1 MEWILVTQN
10 RIRFYGKSNHP
21 VQVLVSRCQVISLG
35 KAAEASLSNTLH
47 SSYFDILN
55 GTPIG
60 ATMNETK
67 ETKEYFAYRQFPQR
81 RGTPV
86 YKVEILAKVK
96 PGKRRI
102 RFVEGKDAGQEQ
114 VVSAQTILVRWNE
127 AEAYVRDEQCLVK
140 LLEKCE
146 SQWSHNQD
154 DPVADAVNLVFGA
167 TGENEPFLNPSGS
180 EAGLAHIPIDC
191 AKRILSRAKM
201 PVDPLE
207 LDPTVFIDR
216 KGIVR
221 LPFETAV
228 QVAKAFAVA
237 EPETVLIS
245 ADAKQRKWENEL
257 TEPYEVELLQNWR
270 AGWMLAREWAKGA
283 SGVANRS
290 LLEMRHDIQNG
301 WDELWKR
308 FAQLEETSTDE
319 IQRLRGLVLEATQML
334 RSKGAEKEADRLLL
348 RLNQPSKERLK
359 GSDRSTK
366 E

>member
-1 MEWILVTQN
+1 MK
-10 RIRFYGKSNHP
+10 GSK
-21 VQVLVSRCQVISLG
+21 
-35 KAAEASLSNTLH
+35 EA
-47 SSYFDILN
+47 
-55 GTPIG
+55 
-60 ATMNETK
+60 
-67 ETKEYFAYRQFPQR
+67 KEYFAYRQFPKR

-86 YKVEILAKVK
+86 YKVEILANVK

-102 RFVEGKDAGQEQ
+102 RFVEGQDAGQEQ
-114 VVSAQTILVRWNE
+114 IVSAQTIFVPWNE
-127 AEAYVRDEQCLVK
+127 AEQYVRDEQCLMR

-146 SQWSHNQD
+146 PQWSHNQD
-154 DPVADAVNLVFGA
+154 DPIADAVNLVFGS
-167 TGENEPFLNPSGS
+167 TGENEPYLDASGS
-180 EAGLAHIPIDC
+180 EAGMAHIPIDC

-201 PVDPLE
+201 PIDPLE
-207 LDPTVFIDR
+207 LDPAVFVDR

-228 QVAKAFAVA
+228 QVAKAFAAA

-257 TEPYEVELLQNWR
+257 TEPYQVDLLQNWR
-270 AGWMLAREWAKGA
+270 AGWTLAREWAKGS

-290 LLEMRHDIQNG
+290 LLEMRHSIQNG

-308 FAQLEETSTDE
+308 FAQLDETSTDE
-319 IQRLRGLVLEATQML
+319 IQRLRGLVLEATQVL
-334 RSKGAEKEADRLLL
+334 RSKGAEKEADRILL
-348 RLNQPSKERLK
+348 RLSQPSKERLK